1 MKEQKMGVVRNGR
14 LPVFSAQLSQ
24 KSFAMKKA
32 EKEILP
38 GFTVMIYS
46 IFQR

>member
-1 MKEQKMGVVRNGR
+1 MRFDLTEVNDKRKNIAFLSDCFKAKE
-14 LPVFSAQLSQ
+14 
-24 KSFAMKKA
+24 KA

-38 GFTVMIYS
+38 GFTVMIDS

>member
-1 MKEQKMGVVRNGR
+1 MRFDLTEVNDKRKNIAFLSDCFKAKE
-14 LPVFSAQLSQ
+14 
-24 KSFAMKKA
+24 KA

-38 GFTVMIYS
+38 GFTVMSYS

>member
-1 MKEQKMGVVRNGR
+1 LCFDLTEVNDKRKNIAFLSDCFRAKE
-14 LPVFSAQLSQ
+14 
-24 KSFAMKKA
+24 KA

>member
-1 MKEQKMGVVRNGR
+1 MRSLRFDLTEVNDKRKNIAFLSECFRAKE
-14 LPVFSAQLSQ
+14 
-24 KSFAMKKA
+24 KA
-32 EKEILP
+32 EKDFLL